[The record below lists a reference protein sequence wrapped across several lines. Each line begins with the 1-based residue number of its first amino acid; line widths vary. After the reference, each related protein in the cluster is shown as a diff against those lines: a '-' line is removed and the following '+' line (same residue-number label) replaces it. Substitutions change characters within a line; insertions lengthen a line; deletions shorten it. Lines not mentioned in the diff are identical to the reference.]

1 MRQVCGLDVHKDS
14 VFVCILNENGI
25 VFQEKYGVLTTE
37 LEQMLEVMMQHDVTE
52 VCMESTS
59 VYWMPIWRVLE
70 NYIPK
75 LMLVNPYF
83 IKQLPGKKS
92 DVKDAEWIATC
103 LLKDL
108 IKGSYVPE
116 DRIQQLRQYD
126 RRIFD
131 LNKEIAYKLIKL
143 DMALQRCNIR
153 ISNYVAT
160 TDGKSYQ
167 DVVRLISEGKTSPE
181 ELAKVIHG
189 RIVNKHGRETIVG
202 ALTGVISETDIAII
216 RQLREEIL
224 LDQKHKDECQSK
236 MNELCQKWF
245 PTQLENLQTI
255 PGVKTRSATA
265 IIAELGTDMSSFEDA
280 AHLVSWCGLKPRNEE
295 SAGKIK
301 SRSITHGN
309 KYLRKTLIE
318 CSWAS
323 SKTQGC
329 FYNKFSYIQT
339 VVRRKNKMKVQVAI
353 ARKMLS
359 AIWFILH
366 DNVAYRFIGL
376 ISVSGAA
383 AEDSTTADAVGW
395 APGKTVAIAERSA
408 LSTDFPYGQ
417 SGIRQPSLARSKT
430 CQSPPH
436 GYPQQVASTPLH
448 TNPNPSSVALPPRE
462 RSCAHA
468 AAHISEH
475 KKLKTAGHILRSSR
489 AELVAAHKQPA
500 TCEQFHHFPPSQK
513 NSKFFINFFP
523 LFATY
528 I

>member
-1 MRQVCGLDVHKDS
+1 MCTNLRFAAQLSALRLANTKDS
-14 VFVCILNENGI
+14 VFVCILNDKGI
-25 VFQEKYGVLTTE
+25 VFQGKYGVLTTE
-37 LEQMLEVMMQHDVTE
+37 LEEMLEVMMQHNVTE

-70 NYIPK
+70 NHIRK

-83 IKQLPGKKS
+83 IKQLPGRKS

-116 DRIQQLRQYD
+116 ERIQQLRQYD

-153 ISNYVAT
+153 ISNYVST
-160 TDGKSYQ
+160 TDEKSYHE
-167 DVVRLISEGKTSPE
+167 VVRLISEGRTSPN
-181 ELAKVIHG
+181 ELVKVIHG
-189 RIVNKHGRETIVG
+189 RTVNRHGRETIVG
-202 ALTGVISETDIAII
+202 ALTGVISETDIDII
-216 RQLREEIL
+216 RQLREEVEI
-224 LDQKHKDECQSK
+224 DNKHKDECQSK
-236 MNELCQKWF
+236 MDELCKKWF
-245 PTQLENLQTI
+245 PKQFENIHTI

-265 IIAELGTDMSSFEDA
+265 IIAELGTDMSSFQDA

-318 CSWAS
+318 CAWAAG
-323 SKTQGC
+323 KKQGC

-339 VVRRKNKMKVQVAI
+339 VVRRKNAMKVKVAI

-366 DNVAYRFIGL
+366 DNVPYRDYSPDI
-376 ISVSGAA
+376 VP
-383 AEDSTTADAVGW
+383 ADA
-395 APGKTVAIAERSA
+395 
-408 LSTDFPYGQ
+408 
-417 SGIRQPSLARSKT
+417 
-430 CQSPPH
+430 
-436 GYPQQVASTPLH
+436 
-448 TNPNPSSVALPPRE
+448 
-462 RSCAHA
+462 
-468 AAHISEH
+468 
-475 KKLKTAGHILRSSR
+475 
-489 AELVAAHKQPA
+489 
-500 TCEQFHHFPPSQK
+500 
-513 NSKFFINFFP
+513 
-523 LFATY
+523 
-528 I
+528 